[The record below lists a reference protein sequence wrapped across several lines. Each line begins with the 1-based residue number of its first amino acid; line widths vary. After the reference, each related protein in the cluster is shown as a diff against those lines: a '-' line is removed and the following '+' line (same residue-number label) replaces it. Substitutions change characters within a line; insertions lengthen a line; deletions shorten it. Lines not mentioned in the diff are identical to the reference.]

1 MKVAEVMAPK
11 TGAVRRGAGLVVR
24 STEHSGWRLTWIPGY
39 AAQKPRGVSVVGMP
53 RQQVIENA
61 GGRAEFAHQ
70 G

>member
-1 MKVAEVMAPK
+1 M
-11 TGAVRRGAGLVVR
+11 VR